1 MKKFFAK
8 ATRPFSIDTDVAN
21 DPSKAR
27 SRPTKNGSSREGSSS
42 KPTVDASN
50 TPHITTGLQPKY
62 TVPAV
67 PHPCPHDHLAVAVT
81 KEGLLIRPYCKSQS
95 KKALKSEPTSYLKIA
110 WKTGEVVE
118 LHYSGEKRP
127 KNHPSNASSPAP
139 LIDQVDWE
147 NAVIIYGIVGVLELF
162 ACEDLLLWN
171 LEGGILDPTHTVYSV
186 NGVTVIPLL
195 EDRARIAVNTL
206 ASRNAAL
213 SRPSLIPRQPSSIL
227 SPGDVTS
234 AFSSDAPDSG
244 LPNNHASTS
253 PRVQFATDNDVKIMT
268 PKLTPVTT
276 RDDEFDPNS
285 IQRPS
290 SAQSF
295 RSDIS
300 TPSSENSM
308 VTSPVF
314 KTLAT
319 RLSFWSRLSK
329 RPAPA
334 TPAEGDPDYSE
345 FPMTDY
351 AVPMLQP
358 TSLAEER
365 EALDKMMKAE
375 EEPAKVVEAIVNATA
390 PPPTTTEEKHKE
402 LEEKVVRECVREL
415 TKGGMYF
422 AYTFD
427 ITRSLQHKQE
437 QIAKSQKQ
445 RALLGTLGA
454 LPSSSGSHTATLADA
469 DRPNPDPITDGL
481 HSPYPKDGAQGIYPL
496 AEPNPALPL
505 WRRVDKQFWW
515 NECMAKP
522 FIDAGVH
529 PYVLPIMQGYI
540 QTSVLPVPLG
550 EEGTE
555 DEAGEEYAYAD
566 YVVVSRR
573 SRYRAGLRYQRR
585 GIDEEANVANFVETE
600 TIMRIEREKQ
610 QNVFS
615 YVQIRGSIPLFWTQS
630 GYSLKPPPVLAAD
643 RTHSQNLDALS
654 RHFKRIVPLYGP
666 HTIVNLA
673 EQGGREGAIT
683 QAYREYAIEFDNSD
697 VQYCE
702 YDFHRETKGMK
713 YENIS
718 KLITTMEK
726 VFATQGY
733 LWISN
738 DTALSHQK
746 GVFRVNCIDCL
757 DRTNVVQSAFARYV
771 LTQQLGAVALRSPFV
786 SGSEADLIFNDVWAN
801 NGDAISRAYAGTSA
815 LKGDF
820 TRTGKRDLGGMLND
834 GVNSLARMYTAT
846 FGDWFSQAVI
856 DFMLGYRT
864 KAVFSEFLLKLQS
877 TDPRDLIRLSKIRA
891 EAVAT
896 CTSRVLAEGEHL
908 RSGWTL
914 FAPEE
919 VDVKVGLKFE
929 EKVLL
934 LSSKAL
940 YIVSYDYTLEK
951 VKFYIRVPLGDI
963 VGISKGAYILSP
975 LEESS
980 RDPEQNYG
988 FVITWLTKHEE
999 SRATSYSVR
1008 NDLPLGSPLTRAN
1021 SVASTPS
1028 SPAFRAP
1035 LGSAGGVGGS
1045 SGIKP
1050 PSTSLV
1056 TRSLGRR
1063 NTMPVI
1069 PSSTGSSS
1077 SAFGAMGAGAAGGS
1091 SAIGGFFTNLGS
1103 KKNNAGTTSSG
1114 KGVVEM
1120 PSLEETSFA
1129 AFKVLPVDPAR
1140 IRRASSSV
1148 TAYSEM
1154 SDEMQG
1160 ATTCREA
1167 GEMIVE
1173 TIFRACEDAGSAGV
1187 IGFLRDEDIV
1197 R

>member
-67 PHPCPHDHLAVAVT
+67 PHPVPTRPPGRCGY
-81 KEGLLIRPYCKSQS
+81 EGGAPDQALLQKSI
-95 KKALKSEPTSYLKIA
+95 EE
-110 WKTGEVVE
+110 GFEVGAHILLE
-118 LHYSGEKRP
+118 DCLEDLGKWLNCHYSGEKRP
-127 KNHPSNASSPAP
+127 KNHPSNASGPAA
-139 LIDQVDWE
+139 LIDQVDRE

-162 ACEDLLLWN
+162 ACSYLLVISSRGEVGN
-171 LEGGILDPTHTVYSV
+171 ILDPTHTVYSV

-213 SRPSLIPRQPSSIL
+213 SRPSLIPRTTLLHPQSRRH
-227 SPGDVTS
+227 
-234 AFSSDAPDSG
+234 APDSVIPLRYL
-244 LPNNHASTS
+244 LPI
-253 PRVQFATDNDVKIMT
+253 PR
-268 PKLTPVTT
+268 
-276 RDDEFDPNS
+276 R
-285 IQRPS
+285 
-290 SAQSF
+290 
-295 RSDIS
+295 
-300 TPSSENSM
+300 NSM

-334 TPAEGDPDYSE
+334 TPADEEPDYSE

-351 AVPMLQP
+351 AVPIQQP
-358 TSLAEER
+358 TTLAEER

-402 LEEKVVRECVREL
+402 LEDKVVRECVREL

-454 LPSSSGSHTATLADA
+454 LPSSSGSHTATLAD
-469 DRPNPDPITDGL
+469 TD
-481 HSPYPKDGAQGIYPL
+481 HGAQGIYPL

-540 QTSVLPVPLG
+540 QT
-550 EEGTE
+550 
-555 DEAGEEYAYAD
+555 
-566 YVVVSRR
+566 R

-643 RTHSQNLDALS
+643 RTHSQNLDALG
-654 RHFKRIVPLYGP
+654 RHFKRTVPLYGP

-697 VQYCE
+697 CS

-820 TRTGKRDLGGMLND
+820 TRTGKRDLSGMLND

-934 LSSKAL
+934 LS
-940 YIVSYDYTLEK
+940 YDYTLEK

-1021 SVASTPS
+1021 SVA
-1028 SPAFRAP
+1028 R
-1035 LGSAGGVGGS
+1035 G
-1045 SGIKP
+1045 
-1050 PSTSLV
+1050 
-1056 TRSLGRR
+1056 
-1063 NTMPVI
+1063 
-1069 PSSTGSSS
+1069 
-1077 SAFGAMGAGAAGGS
+1077 
-1091 SAIGGFFTNLGS
+1091 
-1103 KKNNAGTTSSG
+1103 
-1114 KGVVEM
+1114 VEM

-1140 IRRASSSV
+1140 IRRASSS
-1148 TAYSEM
+1148 M

-1167 GEMIVE
+1167 WGDDCRDDIQ
-1173 TIFRACEDAGSAGV
+1173 
-1187 IGFLRDEDIV
+1187 GFLAEAQRMTSVYAKLEYGMK
-1197 R
+1197 RLLWLGG